1 MKASHFLILA
11 LAASA
16 SAIQAGAQEQPAA
29 ALPDPLDIKGA
40 ILYALD
46 HNYDIQQAREQ
57 IRLQEGIVMQARAPS
72 IPNVGATGS
81 YQRNAAAIST
91 TFPIETSQWLAEL
104 KATQELFAGGGIR
117 SAVRSAV
124 LNRDAAM
131 LDLQATVNASL
142 LDVRSKFYAVLLD
155 REKVRVQEENVELFR
170 RQLKDAKSQF
180 SAGSVSNFEV
190 LRAEVSLANAQPDL
204 ITARNDYRIAI
215 EQLRQ
220 ALGVPPSA
228 TAPFPQVAG
237 ELTVSQDSY
246 ELESALAT
254 AHAQRPE
261 LLSLA
266 KQEESGEESVTT
278 ARSNYYPNVSAFGG
292 LETGGIGEPGGAHIN
307 ASGWLFGAQATWSI
321 FDGRATAGRV
331 RQAHSQLEQA
341 HLTRAQEELA
351 VDVEVRQALSSLQEA
366 NELVAASQKTVE
378 QAKEALRLANSRY
391 HAGTATQ
398 LDVLTSQVSLTQAR
412 TNQLQANYTCLI
424 AAANMRKAIG
434 LGDAL
439 VGQ

>member
-16 SAIQAGAQEQPAA
+16 LAIRAGAQEQPA

-46 HNYDIQQAREQ
+46 HNYDIRQAREQ
-57 IRLQEGIVMQARAPS
+57 IRLQEGVVLEARGPS
-72 IPNVGATGS
+72 IPNVSATGS

-91 TFPIETSQWLAEL
+91 TFPVETSEWVAEL

-117 SAVRSAV
+117 SAVRGAV

-131 LDLQATVNASL
+131 LDLQATVDASL
-142 LDVRSKFYAVLLD
+142 LDVRSKFYTVLLD
-155 REKVRVQEENVELFR
+155 REKVRVQEENVELFS
-170 RQLKDAKSQF
+170 RQLRDAKSQF

-220 ALGVPPSA
+220 ALGVPQKVS
-228 TAPFPQVAG
+228 APFPQVTG
-237 ELTVSQDSY
+237 ELTASKDSY
-246 ELESALAT
+246 ELESALAA

-261 LLSLA
+261 LLRLA
-266 KQEESGEESVTT
+266 KLEAAGEESVTT

-292 LETGGIGEPGGAHIN
+292 YEYGGIGLESGQKIN
-307 ASGWLFGAQATWSI
+307 GDGWLFGVQSTWSI

-341 HLTRAQEELA
+341 RLTEAQEELA

-366 NELVAASQKTVE
+366 GELVDASQKTVE
-378 QAKEALRLANSRY
+378 EATEALRLANSRY
-391 HAGTATQ
+391 RAGTATQ

-412 TNQLQANYTCLI
+412 TNQLQANYTCMI